1 MALTGKRLYT
11 CALQIQWL
19 LVSWE
24 YHAEQHRRC
33 SKFLRTVL
41 LPTEG
46 TANMKA
52 LKRGSTEEATR
63 RPEWRPLSIS
73 REGSR
78 RLGQR
83 ANKGPEHA
91 VPLTGPA
98 RTLRLLLLF

>member
-24 YHAEQHRRC
+24 YHAEQHRHC

-63 RPEWRPLSIS
+63 RPVVAATEYKQ
-73 REGSR
+73 G
-78 RLGQR
+78 GQQETR
-83 ANKGPEHA
+83 SES
-91 VPLTGPA
+91 
-98 RTLRLLLLF
+98 